1 MSKKLLAAALL
12 PFAVLAQ
19 DPSITNPE
27 EVTVVTA
34 NRVEQAVSDVLAP
47 VSIVTREDIELTQ
60 AKSVIDVFR
69 MLPGV
74 DIGVTGGRGQSASVF
89 IRGGESDQALV
100 LIDGIRMVTSVS
112 GYIDFN
118 QIPINQVERIEFIR
132 GARAAVY
139 GSEAVSGVINIITKS
154 GYEQDTLSL
163 TAGAGSENYREGNIY
178 TFFGVG
184 DNTNVKLSANY
195 ETTDGYNVKPQAA
208 NAGDTHGFDSE
219 SYLIAVDHRFSE
231 RWGAYA
237 QTRYYQNTYEYDS
250 YGDKKESWVS
260 NIAAD
265 VSIKYTGMSVNSNI
279 QYRISEQDTYDY
291 ESGSGKSSD
300 SDGANNYKQQD
311 VNWISTYTVNDST
324 FSAGLDW
331 RDDIMYAYGGSADD
345 SRRNTGVFTNV
356 VNAYKAFMFEGA
368 VRLDDNEFYGTHNT
382 WSIGSGWQIT
392 NVYQLKAS
400 ISTAF
405 KAPSLSELN
414 SNSSN
419 QEIKPEEAI
428 NYELGLTVTEE
439 LFDISLQV
447 YRNEVSDLITYISYS
462 PVSGSIFE
470 NVDGESILQ
479 GAELGLGFDL
489 GILSNNLSLE
499 YLDAHDAK
507 GKELSRRA
515 KHKAK
520 WQGIISTNNIDWSL
534 QYLYQGERI
543 DGSNTLDAYSLFNA
557 SAQFFITEKLTVS
570 ARIENLFNEQY
581 ETAYGYETADRTA
594 YLSGKYT
601 F

>member
-1 MSKKLLAAALL
+1 MSKKLLATALL
-12 PFAVLAQ
+12 PFAALAQ
-19 DPSITNPE
+19 DPSTTNNE

-34 NRVEQAVSDVLAP
+34 NRIEQAVADVLAP
-47 VSIVTREDIELTQ
+47 VSIITRDDIELTQ

-74 DIGVTGGRGQSASVF
+74 DIGVNGGRGQLASVF
-89 IRGGESDQALV
+89 IRGGESDHALV

-112 GYIDFN
+112 GSLDFN

-154 GYEQDTLSL
+154 GHQQGSTSL
-163 TAGAGSENYREGNIY
+163 TAGVGSDDYIEGNLYSLFSI
-178 TFFGVG
+178 G
-184 DNTNVKLSANY
+184 DNTKVKLSANY

-219 SYLIAVDHRFSE
+219 SYLVALDHKFSKG
-231 RWGAYA
+231 WSAYV
-237 QTRYYQNTYEYDS
+237 QSRYYQNTYEYDS
-250 YGDKKESWVS
+250 SGAKRESWIS
-260 NIAAD
+260 NLAAD
-265 VSIKYTGMSVNSNI
+265 VGIKYNKDAITSSF

-291 ESGSGKSSD
+291 DAGSDKSSD

-311 VNWISTYTVNDST
+311 ANWIATYTLNNST
-324 FSAGLDW
+324 LSGGVDW
-331 RDDIMYAYGGSADD
+331 RDEEMYAYGGSSDD
-345 SRRNTGVFTNV
+345 SRRNAGVFSNIVTS
-356 VNAYKAFMFEGA
+356 YQSFTFEGA

-382 WSIGSGWQIT
+382 WSVGSGWQI
-392 NVYQLKAS
+392 NRAYQLKAS
-400 ISTAF
+400 VSTAF
-405 KAPSLSELN
+405 KAPSLNELH
-414 SNSSN
+414 SNSAN
-419 QEIKPEEAI
+419 QDLKPEEAI
-428 NYELGLTVTEE
+428 NYELGLSVTEE
-439 LFDISLQV
+439 LFDLSLQV
-447 YRNEVSDLITYISYS
+447 YRNEVSDMITYIGGWPNSVYD
-462 PVSGSIFE
+462 
-470 NVDGESILQ
+470 NVDGESVLQ

-489 GILSNNLSLE
+489 GILSNNISLE

-507 GKELSRRA
+507 GNELSRRA

-543 DGSNTLDAYSLFNA
+543 DGSNTLDAYSLVNA
-557 SAQFFITEKLTVS
+557 SAQFFVTDELTLS

-581 ETAYGYETADRTA
+581 ETAYGYATADRSV
-594 YLSGKYT
+594 YVSGKYS

>member
-1 MSKKLLAAALL
+1 MSKKLLAVALL
-12 PFAVLAQ
+12 PFAALAQ
-19 DPSITNPE
+19 DPSTNNE

-34 NRVEQAVSDVLAP
+34 NRVEQVVSDVLAP

-74 DIGVTGGRGQSASVF
+74 DIGINGGRGQLASVF
-89 IRGGESDQALV
+89 IRGGESDHALV

-112 GYIDFN
+112 GSIDFN

-154 GYEQDTLSL
+154 GYEQDALSL
-163 TAGAGSENYREGNIY
+163 TAGAGSENYREGNVY
-178 TFFGVG
+178 TFFGIG
-184 DNTNVKLSANY
+184 ENTNVKLSANY
-195 ETTDGYNVKPQAA
+195 ETTDGYNVKPQVA
-208 NAGDTHGFDSE
+208 NAGDTHGFDSQ
-219 SYLIAVDHRFSE
+219 SYLIAVDHKLSD
-231 RWGAYA
+231 RWGAYV

-250 YGDKKESWVS
+250 SGQKRESWVD

-265 VSIKYTGMSVNSNI
+265 VNIKYTGVSVNSNI

-291 ESGSGKSSD
+291 ESGTGKSTD

-324 FSAGLDW
+324 LSAGLDW
-331 RDDIMYAYGGSADD
+331 RDEIMYAYGGSTDD
-345 SRRNTGVFTNV
+345 SRRNAGVFTNFV
-356 VNAYKAFMFEGA
+356 SIYKAFSFEGA
-368 VRLDDNEFYGTHNT
+368 VRLDDNEFYGTHDT
-382 WSIGSGWQIT
+382 WSVGSGWQI
-392 NVYQLKAS
+392 NNIYQLKAS

-405 KAPSLSELN
+405 KAPNLSELH
-414 SNSSN
+414 SNSAN
-419 QEIKPEEAI
+419 QDLKPEEAV
-428 NYELGLTVTEE
+428 NYELGLIVAKE
-439 LFDISLQV
+439 LFDLSLQV
-447 YRNEVSDLITYISYS
+447 YRNEVSDMITYIGGW
-462 PVSGSIFE
+462 PNSIYE
-470 NVDGESILQ
+470 NVDGNSTLQ

-543 DGSNTLDAYSLFNA
+543 DGSNTLDAYSLVNA